1 LGTLITSWANGKTG
15 RKGEKMKTLIVENWS
30 GVKVMF
36 CLPHVANITSKGKF
50 IVVEL
55 TDGMRAEFLRHDV
68 KLYFE

>member
-1 LGTLITSWANGKTG
+1 M
-15 RKGEKMKTLIVENWS
+15 MKTLIVENRS

-36 CLPHVANITSKGKF
+36 CLPHVASITSEGKF